1 MFRQEAQMKLLYAE
15 DEKSM
20 SEAVKDILEFHKYN
34 VDVVEN
40 GQDALTFAQHG
51 DYDGIILDIM
61 MPGLDGLQV
70 LTTLRQTGNFTPILL
85 LTAKGDTEDRIK
97 GLDLGADDYLTK
109 PFNMGEL
116 LARVR
121 AMLRRREVFVPDV
134 LEVGNLRLNLSTY
147 ELESG
152 NECLVLSKVEFQL
165 MELLMM
171 NKGIFLSTEDLL
183 TKVWGYDA
191 ETEIGIVWVYLSNLR
206 KRLAKL
212 QANVEIKAKRN
223 IGYTLE
229 VRS

>member
-1 MFRQEAQMKLLYAE
+1 
-15 DEKSM
+15 
-20 SEAVKDILEFHKYN
+20 
-34 VDVVEN
+34 
-40 GQDALTFAQHG
+40 
-51 DYDGIILDIM
+51 
-61 MPGLDGLQV
+61 
-70 LTTLRQTGNFTPILL
+70 